1 MSKFDWKVL
10 DRNYEDV
17 IYETYNGIAKI
28 TINRPEVRNA
38 FRPKTVMELIDAFTV
53 AREDNEVGVIVLT
66 GANHGKGEDKEAFC
80 SGGDQS
86 VRGHGGYV
94 GEDNV
99 PRLNVLD
106 LQRLIRV
113 IPKPVIAMV
122 NGFAIGGGHVLHIV
136 CDLTIASENAKF
148 GQTGPSCRFLRCWL
162 RCRLFGSH
170 DWSQTRT
177 RSMVL
182 VPSIHSS
189 SSV

>member
-113 IPKPVIAMV
+113 IPNLLLQWLMV
-122 NGFAIGGGHVLHIV
+122 MLSVAVMCYTSYVTLQSLLKMLNSVKL
-136 CDLTIASENAKF
+136 
-148 GQTGPSCRFLRCWL
+148 
-162 RCRLFGSH
+162 
-170 DWSQTRT
+170 
-177 RSMVL
+177 VL
-182 VPSIHSS
+182 V
-189 SSV
+189 